1 MDRFENIS
9 PLDYRY
15 YDESFKDYLSEEA
28 RIKYQAKVEAE
39 LAKALAATGICS
51 AKIAKEI
58 EAASEKV
65 KADEVY
71 AEEKKTRHDIRAL
84 VNIIRKNVS
93 DEAKPFVHL
102 SATSYDIV
110 DTSNALRYKE
120 SVEKLV
126 LPALLELEKTLIGI
140 ALREKG
146 TLQIGRTHGQH
157 AEPITFGFAI
167 ASYVSRLGNRIKKVE
182 RAKDSLAGKFSG
194 AVGAYNASSL
204 LVEEPLKLEENIM
217 KGLGLR
223 VSRSS
228 TQIVEPEYTA
238 DLIHGLVSAFS
249 ILANFSDD
257 MRNLQRSEIAEVGEA
272 FEAGQ
277 VGSST
282 MPHKRNPINFENVKS
297 FYKEFM
303 PRMFTVYLD
312 QISEHQRDLTN
323 SASQRFIPEIMAG
336 LVSSAK
342 RLNKVC
348 SKMVVDKESMER
360 NFGKSSASIVAEPL
374 YILLA
379 FHGHPDAHETV
390 KRLTLQADKEGKPLM
405 EIVKGEKELQPY
417 LEKFSKQQ
425 LDIIANPGKYVGLA
439 EKKTEQLC
447 EHWKKE
453 LGL

>member
-1 MDRFENIS
+1 MSQFDNIS

-15 YDESFKDYLSEEA
+15 YSEEFKKYLSEEA
-28 RIKYQAKVEAE
+28 RIAYQSRVEVA
-39 LAKALAATGICS
+39 LAKALAAEGICS

-58 EAASEKV
+58 EDASKKV
-65 KADEVY
+65 TAQEVY
-71 AEEKKTRHDIRAL
+71 EGEKKTRHDIRAL
-84 VNIIRKNVS
+84 VNSIRDKVS

-102 SATSYDIV
+102 TSTSYDIV

-120 SVEKLV
+120 ATEELV
-126 LPALLELEKTLIGI
+126 LLVLRELEKTLIEI

-146 TLQIGRTHGQH
+146 TIQIGRTHGQH
-157 AEPITFGFAI
+157 AEPITFGFAV
-167 ASYVSRLGNRIKKVE
+167 AGYVSRLGNRIKQIE
-182 RAKDSLAGKFSG
+182 TAKDALVGKFSG

-204 LVEEPLKLEENIM
+204 LVKDAKKFEERIM
-217 KGLGLR
+217 TELGLG
-223 VSRSS
+223 VSPSS
-228 TQIVEPEYTA
+228 TQIVEPEPTT
-238 DLIHGLVSAFS
+238 DLMHAFVSAFG

-272 FEAGQ
+272 FEKNQ

-348 SKMVVDKESMER
+348 SKMVVDKENMER
-360 NFGKSSASIVAEPL
+360 NFMVSSASIVAEPL

-390 KRLTLQADKEGKPLM
+390 KQLTLRADKEGTPLM
-405 EIVKGEKELQPY
+405 KIVDGEADLKPY
-417 LEKFSKQQ
+417 LAKFSAEQKG
-425 LDIIANPGKYVGLA
+425 IIADPKKYIGLA
-439 EKKTEQLC
+439 EKKTELLC
-447 EHWKKE
+447 NQWKKE